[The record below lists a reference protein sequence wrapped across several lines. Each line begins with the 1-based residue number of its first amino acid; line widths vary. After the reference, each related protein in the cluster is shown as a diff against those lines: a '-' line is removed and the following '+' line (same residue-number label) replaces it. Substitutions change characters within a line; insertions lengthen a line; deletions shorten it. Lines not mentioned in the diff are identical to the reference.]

1 VARAHAE
8 AITVGD
14 LLVRAAEQYPD
25 RDAVVFPHARMS
37 FAELLLEAGRVARG
51 LIGLGVQRGEHVGV
65 LMANDPECV
74 ATLLGISLAGMVMVP
89 INTRY
94 RAVELPYVVENAD
107 LVAVVTSDRIDHH
120 VDLLGLLAEALQG
133 LTDAPEPTA
142 LALAAAPALRTVVTL
157 GERVTPGTV
166 SEHAFFALAAEA
178 SSQELEIRR
187 LGARVRDPALLLYTS
202 GTTAQPRG
210 CPLTHE
216 AIVRTWRA
224 VADILELTEQDRVW
238 VPCPMFHL
246 AAIGPML
253 ACLSAGAAL
262 LSDTHFDAPRALA
275 LIERERASVL
285 YPAYPPITQDLLGL
299 PGYPSAELSGVR
311 AMLNVAP
318 PETLRQMQA
327 AMPQARQVSL
337 YGLTEAGGP
346 ATYTRLD
353 DDEHVRMTTC
363 GAPLPGVEVR
373 VSSDEEILVRG
384 FGLSDGYYKDPV
396 KTAATFDAQGW
407 LHTGDR
413 GALDEH
419 GHLRFLG
426 RLKETL
432 KVGGENVAP
441 AEIEDVLAT
450 HPAVKLAQVV
460 GIPDERLV
468 EVPVA
473 FVELRPGHD
482 AGEEELIDYCRGLIA
497 SFKVPRHVRL
507 VQEWPLSATKIQ
519 KQPLRERMLEELALH
534 G

>member
-1 VARAHAE
+1 M
-8 AITVGD
+8 TVGD
-14 LLVRAAEQYPD
+14 LLVWAAERHPD
-25 RDAVVFPHARMS
+25 RDAVVFPHARLS
-37 FAELLLEAGRVARG
+37 FAQLLRAAERVARG
-51 LIGLGVQRGEHVGV
+51 LIGLGVRRGEHVGV

-74 ATLLGISLAGMVMVP
+74 ATLLGISLAGAVMVP

-120 VDLLGLLAEALQG
+120 VDLLGLLSEALDG
-133 LTDAPEPTA
+133 LADAPIATA
-142 LALAAAPALRTVVTL
+142 LALDAAPALRAVVTL
-157 GERVTPGTV
+157 GERVEPGTV
-166 SEHAFFALAAEA
+166 CERAFFALAADA
-178 SSQELEIRR
+178 SGDELELRR
-187 LGARVRDPALLLYTS
+187 LGARLRDPALLLYTS

-224 VADILELTEQDRVW
+224 VADILELTEQDRLW
-238 VPCPMFHL
+238 APCPMFHL

-262 LSDTHFDAPRALA
+262 MSDTYFDAERALA

-285 YPAYPPITQDLLGL
+285 YPAYPPITQDLLNL
-299 PGYPSAELSGVR
+299 PGYPHADLAAAR

-318 PETLRQMQA
+318 PDTLRQMQA
-327 AMPQARQVSL
+327 AMPQATQVSL

-346 ATYTRLD
+346 ACYTRLD
-353 DDEHVRMTTC
+353 DEAEVRMTTC

-373 VSSDEEILVRG
+373 VSEQQEILVRG
-384 FGLSDGYYKDPV
+384 YGLCDGYYKDPV
-396 KTAATFDAQGW
+396 KTAEIFDADGW
-407 LHTGDR
+407 LHTGDH
-413 GALDEH
+413 GAFDGH

-450 HPAVKLAQVV
+450 HPAVKLVQVV

-473 FVELRPGHD
+473 FVELRPGQD
-482 AGEEELIDYCRGLIA
+482 ADADELIGFCRGRIA
-497 SFKVPRHVRL
+497 SFKVPRHVRF
-507 VQEWPLSATKIQ
+507 VAEWPLSATKIQ
-519 KQPLRERMLEELALH
+519 KAPLRERMLEELQLH